1 MEIRWWLGFKGGDSV
16 VPELVLVISFD
27 DGAYLVVGFDGGV
40 ESVGGSL
47 RWVSVMWFLAV
58 RYLVV

>member
-1 MEIRWWLGFKGGDSV
+1 M

-58 RYLVV
+58 SYLVV